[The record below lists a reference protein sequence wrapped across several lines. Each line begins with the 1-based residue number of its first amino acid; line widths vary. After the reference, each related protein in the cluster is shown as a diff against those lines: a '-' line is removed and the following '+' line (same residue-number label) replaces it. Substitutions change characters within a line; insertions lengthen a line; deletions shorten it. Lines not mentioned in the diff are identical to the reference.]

1 MNQHIRYH
9 QMSIEC
15 QYMSNICQT
24 QIKGKWD
31 NKTNKRNK
39 REQEK
44 GPRGASRSKGSKTSN
59 ITRYH
64 MTSQDMTRHHNTDK
78 VSQTRRFE
86 GFEDSLK
93 ASETLQWF
101 REGFPLT

>member
-24 QIKGKWD
+24 QMKGKQ
-31 NKTNKRNK
+31 NNETNKRNK
-39 REQEK
+39 RKQEK
-44 GPRGASRSKGSKTSN
+44 GPRGISRSKGSKTSN
-59 ITRYH
+59 I
-64 MTSQDMTRHHNTDK
+64 MRHYETGE

-86 GFEDSLK
+86 GFV
-93 ASETLQWF
+93 
-101 REGFPLT
+101 RGFPLHHLSYMANALRQQVLCTLI